1 MKGLAAAGAAMLVFG
16 ATGAGATTSNVG
28 VDTRAFTLNGG
39 SDSAHYYGYDDGFG
53 EFAVNYSGTSTSR
66 SGTDTATFPGGVSG
80 PLTFTDSY
88 YASAS
93 LRDGKLRAR
102 ASAST
107 VVQIDPVSG
116 TRYVFIDNAR
126 ASASL
131 RDTIHFH
138 VSPTFVGDYVTIG
151 FKTHIDGSYVAAD
164 PSNEGYAEV
173 TLSGTATDKNGQFL
187 QRFYGVY
194 SQGYRFDGNPSHL
207 TIYGLNDLG
216 RGWFGT
222 SISVYQQNEFSVD
235 FLYGLTANTSGGAI
249 DYSHTAA
256 FAFDLPTGVT
266 YTSDSGVFLKGGTTS
281 VPEPAPIALAA
292 LGLGCTIVA
301 RRRTRP
307 AN

>member
-1 MKGLAAAGAAMLVFG
+1 MNRLTCAGATMLALWTTGAAAG
-16 ATGAGATTSNVG
+16 TTRNVG
-28 VDTRAFTLNGG
+28 VDTRAFTLGG
-39 SDSAHYYGYDDGFG
+39 FGQTRLHGYDDGFG
-53 EFAVNYSGTSTSR
+53 EFATHYSGTSTSR
-66 SGTDTATFPGGVSG
+66 SGTDTATVPNGVYA
-80 PLTFTDSY
+80 PITLTDSY

-102 ASAST
+102 ATAST
-107 VVQIDPVSG
+107 GSYIEEPVG
-116 TRYVFIDNAR
+116 TRQVYQDNVR

-138 VSPTFVGDYVTIG
+138 VSPTFVGDYVTVG
-151 FKTHIDGSYVAAD
+151 FKTYIDGSYTPLD
-164 PSNEGYAEV
+164 TSNEGSATV
-173 TLSGTATDKNGQFL
+173 TLRGAVSDGHN
-187 QRFYGVY
+187 FYGVY
-194 SQGYRFDGNPSHL
+194 SQDYRFDGNSSGL
-207 TIYGLNDLG
+207 TLYGLNDLG
-216 RGWFGT
+216 GGWFGT
-222 SISVYQQNEFSVD
+222 SISVYQQHSFSVD
-235 FLYGLTANTSGGAI
+235 FLYGLTANTGGGAI